1 MTQVF
6 SLRPLGLAL
15 AAEDGI
21 IPAALAETMADADR
35 ILAHA
40 RAEAEAIRA
49 DAGAAREAERQRG
62 HAEGLLQAQAEAAA
76 WMHQARQDLD
86 ARLDRIQLDLA
97 DLVTTCVK
105 RIVLSFDDQQL
116 ALDTV
121 RTALAS
127 LRSESRLQLFVA
139 PQVEPAIRAQLPAFL
154 AEYPEI
160 QLIDVIADP
169 TLTAPDVRLESELGT
184 VTSILDDTLADL
196 GRLLRGAQPGA

>member
-35 ILAHA
+35 ILDHA

>member
-35 ILAHA
+35 ILDLA

-116 ALDTV
+116 ALDIV

-139 PQVEPAIRAQLPAFL
+139 PQVEAAIRAQLPAFL